1 MKKTLFVLLAL
12 ITMIDLS
19 AQLENSISGSASIAE
34 TSVADGRR
42 WMPFHNPANLGYL
55 DNTEV
60 GLTFENRFFIKELST
75 KIAHAGIVTGKVN
88 IGVGVSH
95 FGYSVYHDIL
105 AGAALARNFSDRF
118 AIGVQFN
125 YFTSYFVQENRYRG
139 ALLGQIGAN
148 IKINTRLNV
157 AFNAFNP
164 FLTNI
169 KTETS
174 VKKLPSVY
182 SLGTS
187 FFFSESLV
195 WRTQAD
201 KNLNANYRFATGFEY
216 YFRDVFTLKLGVYGY
231 DYLVSCLGA
240 GLRFGN
246 FFFDLNA
253 EMHPQ
258 LGINTMGMLRYK
270 L

>member
-1 MKKTLFVLLAL
+1 MRKFLLLFLP
-12 ITMIDLS
+12 IFPMISL
-19 AQLENSISGSASIAE
+19 AQLENSISSSASIAE
-34 TSVADGRR
+34 TSTADARQ
-42 WMPFHNPANLGYL
+42 WTAFHNPANLAYL
-55 DNTEV
+55 DKTEF
-60 GLTFENRFFIKELST
+60 GATYENRFFIKELST
-75 KIAHAGIVTGKVN
+75 KIAQTGIATDKVN
-88 IGVGVSH
+88 VGIGVSH

-105 AGAALARNFSDRF
+105 AGVVLARNFSDRF

-125 YFTSYFVQENRYRG
+125 CFTSYFAQENRYRS

-148 IKINTRLNV
+148 IKINARLNIG
-157 AFNAFNP
+157 FNAFNP

-169 KTETS
+169 KTETT

-187 FFFSESLV
+187 YFFSENLA

-201 KNLNANYRFATGFEY
+201 KDLNASYRFATGFDY
-216 YFRDVFTLKLGVYGY
+216 YFRDLFTLKLGIYGY
-231 DYLVSCLGA
+231 DYLISCFGA
-240 GLRFGN
+240 GFKFGN
-246 FFFDLNA
+246 FHFDLNA

-258 LGINTMGMLRYK
+258 LGVNMFGMLRYK